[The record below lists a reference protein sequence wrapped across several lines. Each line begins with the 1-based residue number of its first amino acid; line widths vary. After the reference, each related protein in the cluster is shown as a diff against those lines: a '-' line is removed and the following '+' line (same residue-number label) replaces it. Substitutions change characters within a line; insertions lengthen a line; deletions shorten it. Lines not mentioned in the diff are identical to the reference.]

1 MPSYALFESLYP
13 VLCSDSFPVGVR
25 VHLLSFV
32 CLERMFLADLNRIM
46 ANRVSKWLVVNGI
59 GGN

>member
-25 VHLLSFV
+25 VHPPSFV
-32 CLERMFLADLNRIM
+32 CIERMFLADLNRIM
-46 ANRVSKWLVVNGI
+46 VNRVSK
-59 GGN
+59 